1 MNFREFIEQNTVGYH
16 NDYATSAF
24 LPSVYTGTE
33 SPDIHIPHLTSTD
46 LTIPNVTK
54 TSFITH
60 IELNKNPIKILL
72 KDGTKIFLSFD
83 QYNRINPK
91 PEINK
96 KIYVTFQRSP
106 EDESDRPSKIE
117 KIEII

>member
-1 MNFREFIEQNTVGYH
+1 MNFRQFIEQNTVGKH

-33 SPDIHIPHLTSTD
+33 SPDIHIPHLSSID
-46 LTIPNVTK
+46 LAIPTITK
-54 TSFITH
+54 TSFIIK
-60 IELNKNPIKILL
+60 IESNKNPIKILL
-72 KDGTKIFLSFD
+72 KDGTKIFLDFD
-83 QYNRINPK
+83 QYNRITPR

-96 KIYVTFQRSP
+96 KIVVTFQRSS
-106 EDESDRPSKIE
+106 EDNSNNPSKIE